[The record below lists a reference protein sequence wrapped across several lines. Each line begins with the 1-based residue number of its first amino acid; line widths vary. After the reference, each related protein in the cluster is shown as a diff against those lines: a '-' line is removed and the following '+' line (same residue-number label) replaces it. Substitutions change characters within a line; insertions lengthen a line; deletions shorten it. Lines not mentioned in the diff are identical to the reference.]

1 MGTITG
7 YIIMTVDKVNLSD
20 VIMKTKDLNV
30 KIKLNFAILSQ

>member
-20 VIMKTKDLNV
+20 VIMKKKDLNV